1 MDISQEESDGV
12 WNTAESAKQIQKLC
26 QVEQD
31 IVRLMEL
38 ASTSMSLLAL
48 PQTDS
53 AEEAQEL
60 PRGPS
65 RSDAFATNA
74 EAYFETLN
82 TIQMGIRTSI
92 ARVRA
97 GRIAPNSLKAPEGRI
112 SAPRALGTTMPA
124 PTGAKPGGKGSS
136 VGIGLDGRN
145 GGGAHFQ
152 PGFQERKIE
161 AEAWNGVA
169 EALQTVVAA
178 SASASAKGASKSSGP
193 TKHRSLGYE
202 EQMRTGEGSP

>member
-1 MDISQEESDGV
+1 MDISQEEVDGV
-12 WNTAESAKQIQKLC
+12 WNSAESAKQIKKLC
-26 QVEQD
+26 EVEQE

-38 ASTSMSLLAL
+38 ASMSMSLLAL

-53 AEEAQEL
+53 AEEAQAL

-82 TIQMGIRTSI
+82 TIQLGIRTSI

-97 GRIAPNSLKAPEGRI
+97 ARIAPNSLKAPEGRI

-124 PTGAKPGGKGSS
+124 PTGSSRPDGGGGGSSLKGSGS
-136 VGIGLDGRN
+136 GFVDGRN
-145 GGGAHFQ
+145 DGHFQ
-152 PGFQERKIE
+152 PGFQERKME

-169 EALQTVVAA
+169 EALKMVV
-178 SASASAKGASKSSGP
+178 SATSATAENPGPLAK
-193 TKHRSLGYE
+193 
-202 EQMRTGEGSP
+202 